1 MTRNNVSST
10 ASQLQVPGS
19 ARSLSHPAVHYDRSL
34 STVASPRL
42 DVFSAVKPKSW
53 SQIYFGLAA
62 TSLATLLLELAL
74 TRVFSVVYF
83 YHFAF
88 MAISIALF
96 GLGAGGVFSYVIAGW
111 RGSLYE
117 KLGVLATVNAA
128 ALVLCLWFL
137 VERTGEMSVVELA
150 TAYFVAAIPFLLSG
164 AIISLIIAETIERV
178 NRVYFFDLLGAAGGC
193 AVLVPL
199 LNWVGGPGTILVAA
213 ILFAV
218 TAAIWFHLAHAP
230 RGRVIA
236 VVLGLLI
243 VSLITYNAK
252 SSVIDVKYAK
262 GQALTNEEFVKWNSF
277 SRIALKPEP
286 GGEGMKSIVI
296 DADAATGIPN
306 FDLAHLSPKLRF
318 RLAYEG
324 PGLPYVLRPGAKTLV
339 IGPGGGWDV
348 ARALVS
354 GSKDVTGVEINP
366 IIANTIM
373 REKFP
378 AYSNFLYFRPEV
390 KIVVEDG
397 RSFVRRSPERYQ
409 VLQATLVDTW
419 ASTAAGAFALS
430 ENNLYT
436 TNAFV
441 DYLSHLTPDGIMAF
455 TRWGFKPPRESL
467 RVVALADAALRQ
479 LGETNPARN
488 VAVLR
493 ENAQNLKAWGSKD
506 TILISRNPFTQADL
520 DRLQSAVNKGHVELV
535 YSPGTP
541 SPSAFRDLLLSP
553 DPKRFYDSYDFDV
566 RPVSDDRPFFFY
578 TVQPRDLWRF
588 VLHASRD
595 TADYKVNSALPVLF
609 GLVAISLVATFVM
622 LSLPPLLLGQRLP
635 RESGSVRALLFF
647 VCIGAGYILIQ
658 VALIQ
663 KFVLFLGHP
672 TYALTVIIFSML
684 LFSGAGSFFSKQL
697 IGSDIAR
704 LSRVMGL
711 IVAGILILSAIV
723 TPIAES
729 GVALPFPVK
738 VLVSVALIGPVGF
751 VMGMPF
757 PTGLTLLE
765 NVMPASVRW
774 AWAINAASSVMGSAA
789 AMFLA
794 IYLGLRLTLIVGALF
809 YAAAWL
815 SAVYSPL
822 RRGQRRLSHSV

>member
-1 MTRNNVSST
+1 V
-10 ASQLQVPGS
+10 
-19 ARSLSHPAVHYDRSL
+19 
-34 STVASPRL
+34 
-42 DVFSAVKPKSW
+42 
-53 SQIYFGLAA
+53 YFGLAA
-62 TSLATLLLELAL
+62 TSLSTLLLELAL

-88 MAISIALF
+88 LAISIALF

-117 KLGVLATVNAA
+117 KLGVLAAANAMA
-128 ALVLCLWFL
+128 IVLCLWFL
-137 VERTGEMSVVELA
+137 LERTGHMSTLELA
-150 TAYFVAAIPFLLSG
+150 GAYFVAAIPFLLSG
-164 AIISLIIAETIERV
+164 SIISLIIADTIERV

-199 LNWVGGPGTILVAA
+199 LNWVGGPGTILAAA

-218 TAAIWFHLAHAP
+218 SAAIWFHLAHAP

-243 VSLITYNAK
+243 VALMTYNAK
-252 SSVIDVKYAK
+252 FAVIDLKYAK
-262 GQALTNEEFVKWNSF
+262 GQMLTGEEFVKWNSF

-286 GGEGMKSIVI
+286 GSGLKSIVI
-296 DADAATGIPN
+296 DADAATGVADFNFDHLSPQQR
-306 FDLAHLSPKLRF
+306 FDLAYH
-318 RLAYEG
+318 G
-324 PGLPYVLRPGAKTLV
+324 PGFPYILRPGAKTLV
-339 IGPGGGWDV
+339 IGPGGGWDIS
-348 ARALVS
+348 RALAS
-354 GSKDVTGVEINP
+354 GSKDITGVEINP
-366 IIANTIM
+366 IIANVIM

-378 AYSNFLYFRPEV
+378 TYSNFLYFRPEV

-397 RSFVRRSPERYQ
+397 RSFVRRSSDHYQ

-467 RVVALADAALRQ
+467 RVVALASAALKQ
-479 LGETNPARN
+479 LGQPNSATNI
-488 VAVLR
+488 AVIR
-493 ENAQNLKAWGSKD
+493 ENAQALQGWGAQD
-506 TILISRNPFTQADL
+506 TILVSRRPLTTTDIA
-520 DRLQSAVNKGHVELV
+520 RLQSATSVAHVELV
-535 YSPGTP
+535 YFPGTQT
-541 SPSAFRDLLLSP
+541 PSAFRDLLLAP
-553 DPKRFYDSYDFDV
+553 DPNRFYAGYDFDV
-566 RPVSDDRPFFFY
+566 RPISDDRPFFFY
-578 TVQPRDLWRF
+578 TVQPRDLWQF
-588 VLHASRD
+588 VLHASRQ

-609 GLVAISLVATFVM
+609 GLVAISIVATVVM
-622 LSLPPLLLGQRLP
+622 LSLPPLLLRQRLP
-635 RESGSVRALLFF
+635 REPGSLRALFYF

-684 LFSGAGSFFSKQL
+684 LFSGAGSYFSKR
-697 IGSDIAR
+697 IVRGEIAR
-704 LSRVMGL
+704 LTHVL
-711 IVAGILILSAIV
+711 AIVVAAVIILAAIV

-729 GVALPFPVK
+729 GVALRFPVK
-738 VLVSVALIGPVGF
+738 VLVSVALIGPPAF
-751 VMGMPF
+751 CMGMPF

-765 NVMPASVRW
+765 RIMPASVRW

-794 IYLGLRLTLIVGALF
+794 IYLGLKITLVIGGLF
-809 YAAAWL
+809 YAAAWF
-815 SAVYSPL
+815 SAVNSPL
-822 RRGQRRLSHSV
+822 RRGSIAIPHAF

>member
-1 MTRNNVSST
+1 MAAASSIT
-10 ASQLQVPGS
+10 KGHWP
-19 ARSLSHPAVHYDRSL
+19 
-34 STVASPRL
+34 
-42 DVFSAVKPKSW
+42 
-53 SQIYFGLAA
+53 QIYFGLAA

-74 TRVFSVVYF
+74 TRIFSVVYY

-88 MAISIALF
+88 LAISIALF

-117 KLGVLATVNAA
+117 KLGVLAAVNAA
-128 ALVLCLWFL
+128 ALVLCLWYL
-137 VERTGEMSVVELA
+137 LERTGHTSTFELA
-150 TAYFVAAIPFLLSG
+150 VAYFVAALPFVLSG

-218 TAAIWFHLAHAP
+218 SAAIWFHLARAP

-236 VVLGLLI
+236 VALGLLI
-243 VSLITYNAK
+243 VALITYNAK

-262 GQALTNEEFVKWNSF
+262 GRRLTGEEFVRWNSF
-277 SRIALKPEP
+277 SRIALSPEW
-286 GGEGMKSIVI
+286 GTGLKSINI
-296 DADAATGIPN
+296 DADAATGVAKFNFNQLSPSQK
-306 FDLAHLSPKLRF
+306 FDLT
-318 RLAYEG
+318 YQG
-324 PGLPYVLRPGAKTLV
+324 PGLPYLLRPGAKTLV
-339 IGPGGGWDV
+339 IGPGGGWDIS
-348 ARALVS
+348 RAIAS

-366 IIANTIM
+366 IIANVIM

-378 AYSNFLYFRPEV
+378 AYSNYLYFRPEV

-397 RSFVRRSPERYQ
+397 RSFVRRSPEHYQ

-441 DYLSHLTPDGIMAF
+441 DYLSHLTPDGVMAF

-467 RVVALADAALRQ
+467 RVVALADAALKQ
-479 LGETNPARN
+479 LGQQQPAGN
-488 VAVLR
+488 IAVLR
-493 ENAQNLKAWGSKD
+493 ENAGALNSWGAKD
-506 TILISRNPFTQADL
+506 TILVSRNPFSQSDL
-520 DRLQSAVNKGHVELV
+520 DLLQAVAKVPNLELV
-535 YSPGTP
+535 YFPGTQT
-541 SPSAFRDLLLSP
+541 PSAFRDLLLAP
-553 DPKRFYDSYDFDV
+553 DLNRFFESYVFDV

-578 TVQPRDLWRF
+578 TVQPRDLWQF
-588 VLHASRD
+588 FLHASRA

-609 GLVAISLVATFVM
+609 GLVGISLVATFVM
-622 LSLPPLLLGQRLP
+622 LSLPPLVLGQRLP
-635 RESGSVRALLFF
+635 REKGSLRALLFF

-684 LFSGAGSFFSKQL
+684 LFSGAGSYFSRRL
-697 IGSDIAR
+697 IGANIVR
-704 LSRVMGL
+704 LSRVLGV
-711 IVAGILILSAIV
+711 IVAAILVVSQVV

-738 VLVSVALIGPVGF
+738 VLVSVALIGPLGF

-765 NVMPASVRW
+765 KVMPASIRW

-794 IYLGLRLTLIVGALF
+794 VYLGLKLTLVVGAIF
-809 YAAAWL
+809 YAGAWL
-815 SAVYSPL
+815 SATNSPL
-822 RRGQRRLSHSV
+822 RGSRHIALHEPSKVLS